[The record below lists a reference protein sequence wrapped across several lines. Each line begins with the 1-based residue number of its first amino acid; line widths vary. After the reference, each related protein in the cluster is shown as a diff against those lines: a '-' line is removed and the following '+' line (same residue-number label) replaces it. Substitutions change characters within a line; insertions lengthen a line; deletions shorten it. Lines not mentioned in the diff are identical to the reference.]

1 MIESVEER
9 RVWMGVLARAKP
21 AKLAALMAATNL
33 AEPYDLLRAPETG
46 LIMVRGRIGGEG
58 APSNLGEMTVT
69 RCSVTLASGAAG
81 HSMVAGRDE
90 AHAANAALVDA
101 LMADETRRAEIIR
114 LILTPLVQTE
124 AAAAEDRARASA
136 TTKVDFFTVARGED
150 AA

>member
-1 MIESVEER
+1 MSDCYSDR

-21 AKLAALMAATNL
+21 AKLAALIDNANL

-46 LIMVRGRIGGEG
+46 LIMVRGRMGGEG
-58 APSNLGEMTVT
+58 APFNLGEMTVT

-81 HSMVAGRDE
+81 HSMVSGRDG

-101 LMADETRRAEIIR
+101 LMADEARRAEIIR
-114 LILTPLVQTE
+114 LIIAPLAQMET
-124 AAAAEDRARASA
+124 ATAEERARASA
-136 TTKVDFFTVARGED
+136 ATKVDFFTVARGED